1 MSIFLKKDLCSKC
14 ITFPNEKI
22 SSVIYSIESSG
33 LKISIVLDN
42 ENKLI
47 GTISDGDVR
56 RGLLRGLDI
65 NSNASEIIN
74 KECIF
79 AFQDYRK
86 EGLKKLIKQNGI
98 HQIPIINKK
107 REFIGLEI
115 DERILPEDNSLLNS
129 KSALL
134 MAGGRGTRLQPLT
147 DKCPKPMLKVN
158 GEPILEIILK
168 QCIYSGINNFFISV
182 HYMSE
187 TIIDY
192 FGDGSK
198 WGVSIKYLKEKKPLG
213 TAGAI
218 KLLPSNLKNEILLIN
233 GDVLT
238 KTNFQHIFDYH
249 ETNKADITIGGRENI
264 INSPYGVIQFDGIT
278 FQNIIEKPS
287 IKQIINAGIYV
298 LNPDLIDL
306 IQKDKYLDMPD
317 FITFCNSQNKNIIVY
332 PIHEY
337 WIDVGKKETF
347 DKANKDLS
355 Q

>member
-1 MSIFLKKDLCSKC
+1 MLIFLNRDLCSKC
-14 ITFPNEKI
+14 IVYQNEKI
-22 SSVIYSIESSG
+22 SQVISAIESGG
-33 LKISIVLDN
+33 LKISIVLDD

-47 GTISDGDVR
+47 GTIVDGDVR

-74 KECIF
+74 KNCIF
-79 AFQDYRK
+79 AFQEYRK
-86 EGLKKLIKQNGI
+86 DFLKKLLKEKGI

-107 REFIGLEI
+107 REFVGLEI
-115 DERILPEDNSLLNS
+115 DDNILPKENSLFSS
-129 KSALL
+129 KNALL
-134 MAGGRGTRLQPLT
+134 MAGGKGTRLRPLT
-147 DKCPKPMLKVN
+147 NNCPKPMLKVN

-168 QCIYSGINNFFISV
+168 KCIDAGINNFYISV
-182 HYMSE
+182 HYLSE
-187 TIIDY
+187 MIIDY

-198 WGVSIKYLKEKKPLG
+198 WGVSIEYLKEDKPLG

-238 KTNFQHIFDYH
+238 KINLQNFFDFH
-249 ETNKADITIGGRENI
+249 QLNKADITIGGRENI
-264 INSPYGVIQFDGIT
+264 MSSPYGVIQFDGIK
-278 FQNIIEKPS
+278 FEKIIEKPS
-287 IKQIINAGIYV
+287 IKQIINAGIYI

-306 IQKDKYLDMPD
+306 IQNDTYIDMPD
-317 FITFCNSQNKNIIVY
+317 FITLCNSQNKNIIVY

-355 Q
+355 K